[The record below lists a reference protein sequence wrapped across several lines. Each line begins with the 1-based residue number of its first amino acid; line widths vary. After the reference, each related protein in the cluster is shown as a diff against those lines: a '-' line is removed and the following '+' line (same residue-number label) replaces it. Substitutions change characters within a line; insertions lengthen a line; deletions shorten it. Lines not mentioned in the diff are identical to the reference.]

1 MTTTESTTS
10 SNVIEA
16 DLIACIPHLRAFAR
30 FLTGN
35 RERADDLVQDAVVR
49 ALTAAHQFQPGTNL
63 KAWIFT
69 ILRNL
74 YYNEIRKNRVKL
86 QSIDEMAIDEP
97 AMPATQEASLE
108 FGDFRRAFWQLGED
122 QREVLILVGAS
133 GLSYEEAAK
142 VCNCPTGTIKS
153 RVSRARRELIKTLQ
167 EGSLA
172 QKRGDTAPASLELAD
187 PLGAMLLE
195 RKLAANNKG

>member
-1 MTTTESTTS
+1 MMTESTHN

-86 QSIDEMAIDEP
+86 QSIDEMAVDEP
-97 AMPATQEASLE
+97 ALPATQEASLE

-153 RVSRARRELIKTLQ
+153 RVSRARRELMKILQ
-167 EGSLA
+167 EGRIA
-172 QKRGDTAPASLELAD
+172 QKRGDAAPTSEELAD

-195 RKLAANNKG
+195 RKLAANDKR

>member
-1 MTTTESTTS
+1 MPCISPSASRVSVMTTDSTPS

-74 YYNEIRKNRVKL
+74 YYNEIRKNRVKR
-86 QSIDEMAIDEP
+86 QWREEGAIDEP
-97 AMPATQEASLE
+97 AMPATQEAALE
-108 FGDFRRAFWQLGED
+108 FGDFRRAF
-122 QREVLILVGAS
+122 
-133 GLSYEEAAK
+133 
-142 VCNCPTGTIKS
+142 
-153 RVSRARRELIKTLQ
+153 
-167 EGSLA
+167 
-172 QKRGDTAPASLELAD
+172 
-187 PLGAMLLE
+187 
-195 RKLAANNKG
+195 

>member
-86 QSIDEMAIDEP
+86 QSIDEMAVDEP

-195 RKLAANNKG
+195 RKLAASNKS